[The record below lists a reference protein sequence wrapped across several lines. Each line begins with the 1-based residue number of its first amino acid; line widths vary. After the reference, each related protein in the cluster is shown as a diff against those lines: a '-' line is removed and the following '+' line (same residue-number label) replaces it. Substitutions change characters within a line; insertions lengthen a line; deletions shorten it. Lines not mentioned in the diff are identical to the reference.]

1 MTFENCTQAYA
12 AGYANMEIG
21 SAGYSPKLDHDHDG
35 VACETPPPGFQPAA
49 EAGTGPETTT
59 ESPTTAGPQGGTQTH
74 AGTQVKDGSRL
85 PTTGPSAELSA
96 AGAGM
101 LALGVA
107 GVVLF
112 RRRRTRFSA

>member
-21 SAGYSPKLDHDHDG
+21 TSGYSPKLDRDHDG

-49 EAGTGPETTT
+49 ETGTGPETTT
-59 ESPTTAGPQGGTQTH
+59 ESPTAGPQGGTH
-74 AGTQVKDGSRL
+74 AGTQVQDGSRL